1 MNYLKLIKKA
11 KNIALFSH
19 SSPDPDT
26 VGSVIAFY
34 NALKKMGKN
43 VDMFC
48 EDSIPEPYNFLE
60 EAIKY
65 NEKTFNKENYDL
77 LVAVDVAGNN
87 MLGKFQEDF
96 DSHENTLR
104 LDHHIKGE
112 LEAKNNVVKIYSAC
126 AILIYETI
134 KGLKVK
140 IDSSISTPLYFAL
153 CGDTGLF
160 RNNNTDSKSF
170 KVASELLELG
180 ADIRKVY
187 SEFFDKKTVPYL
199 KLTSNTLL
207 NAEINDEYGFVIMT
221 AATKDF
227 EKFGVSSSESVGNL
241 ANTYLNCGYKIS
253 AILKEKEDGI
263 HGSFRSKFEYDCS
276 EIAKVFGGGGHKNAS
291 GFLIEKPLKDAVKDV
306 REAIT
311 NYLKENKG

>member
-1 MNYLKLIKKA
+1 MNYLKIIKKA
-11 KNIALFSH
+11 KSIALFSH

-26 VGSVIAFY
+26 VGSVVALY
-34 NALKKMGKN
+34 NALEKQGKI
-43 VDMFC
+43 VDIFC
-48 EDSIPEPYNFLE
+48 EDNIPETYNFLAE
-60 EAIKY
+60 TKKY
-65 NEKTFNKENYDL
+65 NEKEFNKDSYDL
-77 LVAVDVAGNN
+77 LIAVDVAGNN
-87 MLGKFQEDF
+87 MLGKFQENF
-96 DSHENTLR
+96 DTHKNTLR

-140 IDSSISTPLYFAL
+140 IDTTISTPLYFAL

-160 RNNNTDSKSF
+160 RNNNTDSKTF

-187 SEFFDKKTVPYL
+187 TEFFDKKTVPYL

-207 NAEINDEYGFVIMT
+207 NAEINDEFGFVVMT
-221 AATKDF
+221 ASAKDF
-227 EKFGVSSSESVGNL
+227 EKFGVDSSESVGNL

-253 AILKEKEDGI
+253 AVLKEKEDGI

-276 EIAKVFGGGGHKNAS
+276 EIARVFGGGGHKNAS
-291 GFLIEKPLKDAVKDV
+291 GFKIEKPLAEAVKDV
-306 REAIT
+306 QNAVIE
-311 NYLKENKG
+311 YLKNYKG

>member
-11 KNIALFSH
+11 KKIALFSH

-34 NALKKMGKN
+34 NAMLKMGKT

-48 EDSIPEPYNFLE
+48 EDSIPETYYFLE
-60 EAIKY
+60 DAIKY
-65 NEKTFNKENYDL
+65 NQQSFNVESYDL
-77 LVAVDVAGNN
+77 LIAIDIAGLN
-87 MLGKFQEDF
+87 MLGKFQEGF
-96 DSHENTLR
+96 DTHTNTLR
-104 LDHHIKGE
+104 LDHHLKGE
-112 LEAKNNVVKIYSAC
+112 LEAKVNVVKVYSAC

-134 KGLKVK
+134 KKLKVK

-160 RNNNTDSKSF
+160 RNNNTDSLTF
-170 KVASELLELG
+170 KVASELLEQG
-180 ADIRKVY
+180 AEIRRVY
-187 SEFFDKKTVPYL
+187 TEFFDKKTVPYL

-207 NAEINDEYGFVIMT
+207 NAEINDELGYVIMT
-221 AATKDF
+221 ASSEDF

-253 AILKEKEDGI
+253 AVLKEKEDGI

-276 EIAKVFGGGGHKNAS
+276 EIARVFGGGGHKNAS
-291 GFLIEKPLKDAVKDV
+291 GFLIEKSLKEAVQDV
-306 REAIT
+306 DKAIQD
-311 NYLKENKG
+311 YLKNYNG